1 MKRGILLFLALCLV
15 STMSFAGGR
24 RSRSWG
30 SHSFNIHTGSDTNS
44 DACADQLQISSDDF
58 DRHAEAESETTV
70 ANQLLHITAAHNG
83 GIHVK
88 QWDRNEI
95 GIKICKAAIAVNDA
109 EAQKL
114 LQQVKLN
121 VSGARVTVEGPDSN
135 DSDGRWSALLMVHV
149 PKNAQLDL
157 DADNG
162 GISFNRVQVNA
173 TAHTRNGG
181 ISLNR
186 ASGRLDVE
194 AQNGGVSVKD
204 CNGDIK
210 VNVQN
215 GGVALKLGDTWTGAG
230 LEANTHN
237 GGLSVEVPKNFHSS
251 LEVTGSRHVGFN
263 CRSSVCTNGQ
273 RTWNDDG
280 DRILRIG
287 TGTPVIRTSTIN
299 GGVIV
304 RDRGASDDDDTI

>member
-1 MKRGILLFLALCLV
+1 MKRGFLLFLALCLA
-15 STMSFAGGR
+15 STMTVAGGR
-24 RSRSWG
+24 RSHWG
-30 SHSFNIHTGSDTNS
+30 NHSYNIRTSGDVNS
-44 DACADQLQISSDDF
+44 DACADHLQISSDDF

-70 ANQLLHITAAHNG
+70 ANRALHVTAAHNG

-95 GIKICKAAIAVNDA
+95 GIKVCKAVVAPTDA

-121 VSGARVTVEGPDSN
+121 VNGDRVTVEGPDTS
-135 DSDGRWSALLMVHV
+135 DSHGRWSALLMVHV

-162 GISFNRVQVNA
+162 GISFNQVQVNA
-173 TAHTRNGG
+173 TAHTHNGG
-181 ISLNR
+181 ISLDR
-186 ASGRLDVE
+186 ASGKLNVE

-215 GGVALKLGDTWTGAG
+215 GGVSLKLGETWTGAG

-237 GGLSVEVPKNFHSS
+237 GGLSVEIPKTFRSS
-251 LEVTGSRHVGFN
+251 LEVSGSRHVGFS
-263 CRSSVCTNGQ
+263 CRSEACRNGQ
-273 RTWNDDG
+273 RTWDDDG

-287 TGTPVIRTSTIN
+287 SGSPVIRTSTVN

-304 RDRGASDDDDTI
+304 RDRGMADDDDTI